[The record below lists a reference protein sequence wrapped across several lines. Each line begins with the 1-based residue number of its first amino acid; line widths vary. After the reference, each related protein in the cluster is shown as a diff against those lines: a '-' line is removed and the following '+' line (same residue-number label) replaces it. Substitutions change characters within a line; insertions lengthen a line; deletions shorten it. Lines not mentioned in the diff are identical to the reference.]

1 MAPAELAKIIDHT
14 ALRPETTEAQIL
26 QLCAEAREFGFGAVC
41 VAPAWVALA
50 VEQLANTRVKTV
62 SVVGF
67 PHGDTLST
75 VKAIEASQA
84 IAGGAQELDMV
95 IRVGALKSG
104 KDQVVLQDIRTVVG
118 AARQRAGNLVKVI
131 LETALLSESEK
142 VLGCRLAAQ
151 GGADFVKTST
161 GFAAGGATVYDVSL
175 LRRTVGDRL
184 GVKAAGGIRDL
195 ATALAMVKAGASRLG
210 CSSSVAIMQ
219 AFTTNEPPRA

>member
-1 MAPAELAKIIDHT
+1 MTPSELAKIIDHT

-41 VAPAWVALA
+41 IAPAWVALA
-50 VEQLANTRVKTV
+50 VEQLADTRVKTV

-84 IAGGAQELDMV
+84 IAAGAQELDMV
-95 IRVGALKSG
+95 IPVGALKSG
-104 KDQVVLQDIRTVVG
+104 KDQVVLQGIRAVVG
-118 AARQRAGNLVKVI
+118 AARQRAGTLVKVI
-131 LETALLSESEK
+131 LETALLRDSEK
-142 VLGCRLAAQ
+142 VLGCRLAEQA
-151 GGADFVKTST
+151 GADFVKTST
-161 GFAAGGATVYDVSL
+161 GFAAGGATVNDVAL

-195 ATALAMVKAGASRLG
+195 AAALAMVKAGASRLS

-219 AFTTNEPPRA
+219 AFTNEPPPA

>member
-118 AARQRAGNLVKVI
+118 AARQRAGTLVKVI

-195 ATALAMVKAGASRLG
+195 ATALAMVKAGASRLS